1 MFLLECRDITIDPAL
16 DFCFDLGVVTLILSM
31 KLLATEKLLA
41 FYTPPYERMA
51 LARSMMLIVSIY
63 LGFIRAEIRLSV
75 SWSWES
81 SRVVK
86 LSSPFLYKHSE
97 PSCLKFNLT
106 SLLCFLFVSIRM
118 ANRSVRYFFACSA
131 LTPLTMPIEPKFTV
145 TIDCCAVP
153 CST

>member
-75 SWSWES
+75 S
-81 SRVVK
+81 
-86 LSSPFLYKHSE
+86 
-97 PSCLKFNLT
+97 
-106 SLLCFLFVSIRM
+106 
-118 ANRSVRYFFACSA
+118 
-131 LTPLTMPIEPKFTV
+131 
-145 TIDCCAVP
+145 
-153 CST
+153 